1 MNSKFGKS
9 SKNNPFSDDM
19 VLAISQPVRELIMSL
34 GLIKPGMAALY
45 HPKTGK
51 SIVPLYV
58 RADGTAVWPVLGA
71 ASDDP
76 DDPAFQDG
84 GADDDED
91 EDDEDDS
98 DDDDSDEDD
107 DKGKGKKK
115 VVKKTTKNDEDD
127 EDDED
132 DKPTRPERQAA
143 RYRVK
148 LREAEKREK
157 ALADRL
163 QALEDKDKKP
173 EELTERETREAK
185 AKADKLEARQARLTR
200 ENAFLKI
207 NVIEW
212 IDADDALALAEREN
226 LFEDVVDEDG
236 TVDQRALRVA
246 LKDLAKRK
254 PHLVKKPK
262 LSSDDDEDD
271 KGQGSNRSA
280 GTMNG
285 RRRGQN
291 GTAKTREELAKKFPV
306 LGR

>member
-1 MNSKFGKS
+1 
-9 SKNNPFSDDM
+9 
-19 VLAISQPVRELIMSL
+19 MSL

-51 SIVPLYV
+51 AIVPLYV

-84 GADDDED
+84 GGDDD

-98 DDDDSDEDD
+98 DDDADDKDKKKSTKKTASKKDDDEDD
-107 DKGKGKKK
+107 D
-115 VVKKTTKNDEDD
+115 DD
-127 EDDED
+127 EED
-132 DKPTRPERQAA
+132 VKLTRPERQAA

-148 LREAEKREK
+148 LREAEKRER

-185 AKADKLEARQARLTR
+185 AKADKLEARQVQLAR

-207 NVIEW
+207 NVIDW
-212 IDADDALALAEREN
+212 VDADDALALAEREG

-262 LSSDDDEDD
+262 QSSDDDEGDS
-271 KGQGSNRSA
+271 GQGSSRSA

-285 RRRGQN
+285 RRRGQD
-291 GTAKTREELAKKFPV
+291 GSAKTREELAKKFPV
-306 LGR
+306 LGRR